1 MRHGYP
7 DREELEESFEE
18 VLAGVLTGR
27 GVPSASGL
35 DEDTKNALR
44 AIFRA
49 HPDITEDLVDN
60 ARRAFAGQLDGSNAA
75 RRRAEIDRRLT
86 EREELSKNLRQAPPG
101 WDPEVFARIR
111 AESEA
116 ENAALTPEERAELDK
131 LAWDQPDDGDEFAS
145 DSIRDKMRD
154 VPGFDENMNP
164 FPLTREPGDT
174 GR

>member
-18 VLAGVLTGR
+18 VLAGVLTGQT
-27 GVPSASGL
+27 VPSSTGL
-35 DEDTKNALR
+35 DDETKDALR
-44 AIFRA
+44 AISRA
-49 HPDITEDLVDN
+49 HPNVTEDLVRA
-60 ARRAFAGQLDGSNAA
+60 ARNAFAGQLDGSNAE
-75 RRRAEIDRRLT
+75 RWRAEFDRDLA
-86 EREELSKNLRQAPPG
+86 EREERSKNSRQTPPG

-174 GR
+174 DR